1 MTGSEVKKLFY
12 MENKKGVLGKLKD
25 GLLKT
30 RRNLTERI
38 EGVFGGR
45 IDAQAL
51 EDMEEILITS
61 DLGVKAS
68 KEIIGIIERTDP
80 VNLRETLK
88 GEIFNILKK
97 GEASLLTN
105 GHKPAVI
112 MVVGVNGNGKT
123 TTIGKL
129 AKRFKDEGKEVLL
142 VAGDTFRAAAIE
154 QLSVWGER
162 VGVKVVKHKSGADP
176 GAVVFDAIQSEKA
189 KGADV
194 VIVDTA
200 GRLHTKAPLMEE
212 LKKIK
217 RVMDKELPGAPH
229 EVLLV
234 IDASTGQNAIEQ
246 ARIFHEAI
254 GVTGIVLT
262 KLDGTA
268 KGGIIIAIIRELEIP
283 VKMIGI
289 GEKIDDLRDFNAEE
303 FTEALFE

>member
-1 MTGSEVKKLFY
+1 MTGSELKKLFY
-12 MENKKGVLGKLKD
+12 MENKKDIFGRLKD

-45 IDAQAL
+45 IDTPVL
-51 EDMEEILITS
+51 EEIEEILITS

-80 VNLRETLK
+80 ANLRETLK
-88 GEIFNILKK
+88 VEMFKILKK
-97 GEASLLTN
+97 GEAPLLIN

-112 MVVGVNGNGKT
+112 MVVGVNGTGKT

-154 QLSVWGER
+154 QLSIWGDR
-162 VGVKVVKHKSGADP
+162 VGARVVKHKSDADP
-176 GAVVFDAIQSEKA
+176 GAVVFDAIQSAKA
-189 KGADV
+189 KGVDI

-200 GRLHTKAPLMEE
+200 GRLHTKVSLMEE
-212 LKKIK
+212 LKKVK

-246 ARIFHEAI
+246 ARIFYEAI

-289 GEKIDDLRDFNAEE
+289 GEKIDDLRDFSAEE

>member
-176 GAVVFDAIQSEKA
+176 GAVVFDAIQSAKA

-303 FTEALFE
+303 FTVALFE

>member
-68 KEIIGIIERTDP
+68 KVIIGIIERTDP

>member
-1 MTGSEVKKLFY
+1 

>member
-88 GEIFNILKK
+88 GEIFNILKN

-154 QLSVWGER
+154 QLSIWGER
-162 VGVKVVKHKSGADP
+162 VGVRVIKHKSGADP
-176 GAVVFDAIQSEKA
+176 GAVVFDAIQSAKA
-189 KGADV
+189 KGADI

-303 FTEALFE
+303 FTVALFE